1 MGRVKELL
9 EDHPEDT
16 ADFSY
21 EYEMWLK
28 SDEYIQ
34 MVNDEV
40 ANLAKIYHQL
50 DIMEALEYASNG
62 INIQPEEVG
71 KEVYDKLFS
80 GKVVEFL
87 NKNNEQ

>member
-1 MGRVKELL
+1 
-9 EDHPEDT
+9 
-16 ADFSY
+16 
-21 EYEMWLK
+21 
-28 SDEYIQ
+28 
-34 MVNDEV
+34 
-40 ANLAKIYHQL
+40 
-50 DIMEALEYASNG
+50 LEYASNG